1 MFFLRRH
8 FRQPYLNSVLLAPG
22 LVLLMWFLS
31 GDEVNFWQRALAL
44 VALCLVAM
52 PRLEQASLEAQRGFL
67 EPSFWG
73 FGAIQATWFTAF
85 MVLMNVGREPVGS
98 TDVVIWFCVGIGYG
112 GFMMLRL
119 KTDVHHPLTKAYEGA
134 IISRTCNWLD
144 AVLPLVFVGCWI
156 GLVQSSTAD
165 LHTEWRHLYIL
176 VLLPFIARSLDW
188 PKGSRERSWQR
199 VTMFA
204 AAGMAIAA
212 GSLT

>member
-1 MFFLRRH
+1 MSFLRILAR
-8 FRQPYLNSVLLAPG
+8 RPYLNAVLFTPG
-22 LVLLMWFLS
+22 LVLLMWLLS
-31 GDEVNFWQRALAL
+31 GDEVNCWQRTLAM
-44 VALCLVAM
+44 VALCLVAI
-52 PRLEQASLEAQRGFL
+52 PRLEQASLEAQRGVR
-67 EPSFWG
+67 EPSFWA
-73 FGAIQATWFTAF
+73 FGVMQATWFAAF
-85 MVLMNVGREPVGS
+85 MILMNVGREPLGS
-98 TDVVIWFCVGIGYG
+98 ADVVNWFFGGIGFG
-112 GFMMLRL
+112 GLMMLCL

-134 IISRTCNWLD
+134 IISRPCNWLD

-165 LHTEWRHLYIL
+165 LHTEWRHLYLL
-176 VLLPFIARSLDW
+176 VLLPFITRNLTW

>member
-22 LVLLMWFLS
+22 LVLLMWLLS

-73 FGAIQATWFTAF
+73 FGAIQATWFAAF
-85 MVLMNVGREPVGS
+85 MILMNAGRQPLYSV
-98 TDVVIWFCVGIGYG
+98 DVVIWLCAGIGFG
-112 GFMMLRL
+112 GLMMLCL
-119 KTDVHHPLTKAYEGA
+119 KADEYQPLKKAYEGA
-134 IISRTCNWLD
+134 IISRPSNWLD
-144 AVLPLVFVGCWI
+144 AVLPFVFVGCWI

-165 LHTEWRHLYIL
+165 LHTEWRHLYL
-176 VLLPFIARSLDW
+176 LTLLPFITRNPTW
-188 PKGSRERSWQR
+188 PKGSPERIWQR

-204 AAGMAIAA
+204 AAGMALAA
-212 GSLT
+212 AYLV